1 MSRTLVVGMDGLV
14 EAECMS
20 DKRRVKRIQLLEFED
35 FVYYE
40 CQAPYIILIFQCLEW
55 PTG

>member
-20 DKRRVKRIQLLEFED
+20 DKRRVKRIQLLEFEN